1 MASDEFLP
9 ANLHRYE
16 IERNAA
22 MTAFFSPVDP
32 TEWALNLT
40 EITVPTGVGMR
51 YAGLRLPA
59 VRGLATGAAAAVS
72 HPITGIARLQKLA
85 STLETWVQ
93 SQLIPFPVRNL
104 INALPFGIPTFYL
117 VFDPAASLTL
127 SPDHD
132 CPVGGNNLLVVTGS
146 FTIAMIGQDRIVRDP
161 ILWASEI
168 ADAINAVGGGVSS
181 WDSFVTAVNAIS
193 TAATTPL
200 RLLGHN
206 GQPVTSGSVELSGGP
221 TTFQVTLTP
230 ADGGDLTSAVRRARA
245 MTPPAS
251 PVASPWDLPGLVV
264 RPLSLAGAVSD
275 SVQLAGVEDGVAAA
289 REIQVSAT
297 RRHLMF
303 TDLNA
308 WFAPQTA
315 SPAAGAPSPWRF
327 QRGNRL
333 RTFVNG
339 PEYFD
344 DWLRLLYNATGLHL
358 AAWDV
363 WPDVTITSLKGGDPA
378 DLPLTLAQAAV
389 LIGGRAG
396 STRINV
402 LASRFY
408 QLQDPT
414 ALTPLEALLLGAIIV
429 GMYELQLHGVDAV
442 ASNTAGYVVL
452 LLAWF
457 AAVAATSYIIDTGAE
472 PLEPNR
478 KNGAFD
484 KLNSIPKSTCVIDSY
499 PALQVDNPRQQALP
513 TLGVVDHWGIFH
525 QKLSVVRTANGHSG
539 FCGGIDVNPDRL
551 DDARHLAIEPFHD
564 VHARVDG
571 PAVADLARTFEER
584 WDRASNGVPLAF
596 PTPSVAALA
605 VEVAGDPAASNAIQV
620 ARTYFA
626 PAAGAEARAFPFA
639 ATGDHTI
646 HDTLVTA
653 IASAMEFIYIEDQ
666 YLTPPP
672 SYIAALVAVVQSRSV
687 KRLIIVVPALA
698 DQPFGE
704 IVRSGLVDKLRA
716 VDDPTDPIVRVGY
729 PRLRF
734 RLPEISMQAESGRV
748 TLGAELP
755 AGAQGNGQDVIVI
768 GPPSRLPA
776 PPYWVCC
783 EGEYIWVYD
792 ETALPGGL
800 DSHQWRAFLVDRG
813 GDTKLVSTDKFSTL
827 NPRTRA
833 HAIGAPVSMVTLS
846 SVYVHAKTMIIDD
859 CFLSVGSANLN
870 RRGMFHDGEA
880 NLYVVPEPL
889 RTRASNPV
897 AALRR
902 RLWAEML
909 DLPEDLAL
917 PLLQDPVAAADLFS
931 RSPLLGNRFVDIG
944 ARPTN
949 LSLDVSTGDGIVGN
963 IIGALG
969 FSLGIAYSNNFY
981 NTAVDPTSSLD
992 PQPLVPAP

>member
-1 MASDEFLP
+1 MS
-9 ANLHRYE
+9 
-16 IERNAA
+16 
-22 MTAFFSPVDP
+22 AFFSPVDP
-32 TEWALNLT
+32 TLWALDLT
-40 EITVPTGVGMR
+40 EITVPAGVGMR

-59 VRGLATGAAAAVS
+59 VRGLAIGAAAAVR
-72 HPITGIARLQKLA
+72 HPITGIARLRKL
-85 STLETWVQ
+85 STSLENWVE
-93 SQLIPFPVRNL
+93 SQLIPFPVRSL
-104 INALPFGIPTFYL
+104 ASALPFGIPTFYL
-117 VFDPAASLTL
+117 VFDPPDSLTFN
-127 SPDHD
+127 PDHD
-132 CPVGGNNLLVVTGS
+132 CPVAGNSVLLATES
-146 FTIAMIGQDRIVRDP
+146 FSIAMIGQDRIVRDP
-161 ILWASEI
+161 MLWAKEI
-168 ADAINAVGGGVSS
+168 VDAINNVGGDVSS
-181 WDSFVTAVNAIS
+181 WAPFVTAVSAIHTQA
-193 TAATTPL
+193 TAPV
-200 RLLGHN
+200 RLLRHN
-206 GQPVTSGSVELSGGP
+206 GQPVASGTVELSGAGGV

-230 ADGGDLTSAVRRARA
+230 ADGGDLTSAVKRASA
-245 MTPPAS
+245 MIPPAA

-264 RPLSLAGAVSD
+264 RPLSLAGVVSD
-275 SVQLAGVEDGVAAA
+275 SVQLAGVEDGFSAA
-289 REIQVSAT
+289 REIQVSAA

-303 TDLNA
+303 TDLNG
-308 WFAPQTA
+308 WFAAQTVT
-315 SPAAGAPSPWRF
+315 PAAGTPSPARF

-333 RTFVNG
+333 GTFVNG

-344 DWLRLLYNATGLHL
+344 EWVRVLYNATGLHL

-363 WPDVTITSLKGGDPA
+363 WPDVTITSLGSGDPA
-378 DLPLTLAQAAV
+378 DLPLTLAHAAA

-396 STRINV
+396 STGINV

-408 QLQDPT
+408 QVQDPT
-414 ALTPLEALLLGAIIV
+414 ALTPVAALLLGTIIF
-429 GMYELQLHGVDAV
+429 GMWELQLHGVNAV

-457 AAVAATSYIIDTGAE
+457 AAIAAANYILDTSAE
-472 PLEPNR
+472 PLEPNQ

-484 KLNSIPKSTCVIDSY
+484 KLNSIPKTACVLDPY
-499 PALQVDNPRQQALP
+499 PALQADNPRQQPLP

-525 QKLSVVRTANGHSG
+525 QKLSVVRTATGHSG
-539 FCGGIDVNPDRL
+539 FCGGIDINPDRL

-564 VHARVDG
+564 VHARVEG
-571 PAVADLARTFEER
+571 PAVADLARTFAER
-584 WDRASNGVPLAF
+584 WTRARPGVPLAF
-596 PTPSVAALA
+596 PTPSVAAVA
-605 VEVAGDPAASNAIQV
+605 AEVAGEPDANNAIQI

-626 PAAGAEARAFPFA
+626 PAAGGATRALPFA

-646 HDTLVTA
+646 HDTLVAA

-672 SYIAALVAVVQSRSV
+672 SYIDALVAAVQSRSV

-704 IVRSGLVDKLRA
+704 IVRSGLVDKLQA
-716 VDDPTDPIVRVGY
+716 ADNPADPMVRVGY

-734 RLPEISMQAESGRV
+734 RLPEISMQAEAGRV

-755 AGAQGNGQDVIVI
+755 GSAEGSGQDVIVI

-783 EGEYIWVYD
+783 EGEYMWLYD
-792 ETALPGGL
+792 ETALSGTL

-813 GDTKLVSTDKFSTL
+813 GDTRLVSTDKFSQL
-827 NPRTRA
+827 NPRTRE
-833 HAIGAPVSMVTLS
+833 HAVGAPVSMVTLP

-880 NLYVVPEPL
+880 NLYAVPEPL

-909 DLPEDLAL
+909 DLPEDLAQ
-917 PLLQDPVAAADLFS
+917 PLLQDPVAASDLFS
-931 RSPLLGNRFVDIG
+931 RSPLLGNRFVDID

-949 LSLDVSTGDGIVGN
+949 LSLDFSTGDGIVGN
-963 IIGALG
+963 LIGALG
-969 FSLGIAYSNNFY
+969 FSLGTGYSNNFY